1 MAPQKRVND
10 AVHYYMG
17 DLSSRI
23 VAKSG
28 YPTDRY
34 HLGKLVLQGLKD
46 DPDFLLQIDGSTG
59 ESETSGSVLERSVRF
74 AMSLRKLG
82 IKRGEV
88 MVLLAPNHLDITI
101 ALYAALYLGIV
112 VNAIAPDTPAADIQ
126 PLLAISK
133 PSVIMCQSDAA
144 SKAQLA
150 TMNLNLNPHIITFDK
165 GDFCNYIDFME
176 MYKDDTPIEDF
187 NFFEHQ
193 NSIAVSMLVSEARC
207 LLMKTDNAVV
217 SYLVLLVYMGD
228 IRCADFDPEQ
238 TVAFVVNTS
247 GTTGLPKAIAHSHKY
262 FAILLPHI
270 WSKYTKFPTPTK
282 LALIGSPLQ
291 WSTAITSFIRSA
303 ILRYTRLQSSQK
315 LSPELMSDLINK
327 YKPTYSLFSPTLMTS
342 LLNLNKTDFTCFEEI
357 VLCGLPV
364 SQSLIKEVKTLTP
377 NTEVINMF
385 GMSELAGLGFLGDN
399 PAPGSC
405 GKQMGCFQYR
415 LIDVDTQQDINEPNV
430 AGELWIKGPA
440 PFLGCFN
447 DVECTK
453 ELLTHDGWL
462 KTGDVFYYDD
472 NWNYY
477 FVERIKLQIKCC
489 YFRMSPLEIEGVIR
503 RHPGVMDVAVTSIPH
518 SEWGDLPVACVV
530 PKPGA
535 KPSAEEIKN
544 LVKDTLQDAK
554 TLRGGVIFM
563 DSMPMTSTTKVHR
576 RLLRQLALELPRA

>member
-112 VNAIAPDTPAADIQ
+112 LPIFSADLQ

-187 NFFEHQ
+187 
-193 NSIAVSMLVSEARC
+193 
-207 LLMKTDNAVV
+207 K
-217 SYLVLLVYMGD
+217 
-228 IRCADFDPEQ
+228 CADFDPEQ

-364 SQSLIKEVKTLTP
+364 PQSLIKEVKTLTP

-453 ELLTHDGWL
+453 ELLTNDGWL

-530 PKPGA
+530 PRPGA

>member
-1 MAPQKRVND
+1 
-10 AVHYYMG
+10 
-17 DLSSRI
+17 
-23 VAKSG
+23 
-28 YPTDRY
+28 
-34 HLGKLVLQGLKD
+34 
-46 DPDFLLQIDGSTG
+46 
-59 ESETSGSVLERSVRF
+59 
-74 AMSLRKLG
+74 
-82 IKRGEV
+82 
-88 MVLLAPNHLDITI
+88 
-101 ALYAALYLGIV
+101 
-112 VNAIAPDTPAADIQ
+112 
-126 PLLAISK
+126 
-133 PSVIMCQSDAA
+133 
-144 SKAQLA
+144 
-150 TMNLNLNPHIITFDK
+150 
-165 GDFCNYIDFME
+165 
-176 MYKDDTPIEDF
+176 
-187 NFFEHQ
+187 
-193 NSIAVSMLVSEARC
+193 
-207 LLMKTDNAVV
+207 
-217 SYLVLLVYMGD
+217 
-228 IRCADFDPEQ
+228 
-238 TVAFVVNTS
+238 
-247 GTTGLPKAIAHSHKY
+247 
-262 FAILLPHI
+262 
-270 WSKYTKFPTPTK
+270 
-282 LALIGSPLQ
+282 
-291 WSTAITSFIRSA
+291 
-303 ILRYTRLQSSQK
+303 
-315 LSPELMSDLINK
+315 
-327 YKPTYSLFSPTLMTS
+327 MTS

-415 LIDVDTQQDINEPNV
+415 
-430 AGELWIKGPA
+430 
-440 PFLGCFN
+440 GCFN